1 MNRALQTAG
10 QTAGELIPKRRV
22 VRWRCLQEI
31 DVGIC
36 DSLTYKQVKER
47 WPEEF
52 EARTKDKLRYRYP
65 RGECYLDIIERLEP
79 VIMALESEREPV
91 MVVAHQAVHRC
102 LYAYFRNIP
111 PHEVPFIS
119 IPLHEVIEIIPQ
131 AYGCTEKRHKLM
143 DVNPHSEVSQ
153 QHCVARK

>member
-1 MNRALQTAG
+1 M
-10 QTAGELIPKRRV
+10 
-22 VRWRCLQEI
+22 
-31 DVGIC
+31 
-36 DSLTYKQVKER
+36 KER

-65 RGECYLDIIERLEP
+65 RGESYLDIIERLEP